1 LARPALTIIGHYFL
15 KHWEPKKE
23 KFLRTR
29 KKTQSKLKKMILDVN
44 AILLVE
50 KKKKKKKSI
59 VTTRRSKRYLQP
71 KRGILVRLLKP

>member
-1 LARPALTIIGHYFL
+1 LAGPALTIIGHYFL

-23 KFLRTR
+23 KFLGTR

-50 KKKKKKKSI
+50 KKKRK
-59 VTTRRSKRYLQP
+59 TN
-71 KRGILVRLLKP
+71 